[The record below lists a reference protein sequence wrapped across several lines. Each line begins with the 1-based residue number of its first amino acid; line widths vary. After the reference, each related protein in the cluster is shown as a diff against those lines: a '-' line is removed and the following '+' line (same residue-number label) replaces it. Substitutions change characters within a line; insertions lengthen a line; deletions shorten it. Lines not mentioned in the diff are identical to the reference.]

1 MLGGLI
7 KKKHPR
13 EHHPNNENS
22 HHSVNDFERMK
33 IERKIYR
40 PLARGQKE
48 FSTFRASPSSEW
60 RMFSCSSEHSK
71 HEILF

>member
-13 EHHPNNENS
+13 REHHPNNENS
-22 HHSVNDFERMK
+22 NHSVNDFERMK

-48 FSTFRASPSSEW
+48 FSTFRASPSSGVENVLMQF
-60 RMFSCSSEHSK
+60 RT
-71 HEILF
+71 L